1 MTERRPT
8 RRRVLATSG
17 SLLGAIAL
25 AGCEQN
31 DEDGDTTTPPDGET
45 TTTDESPTTEETTTE
60 DSDEETTEEETTET
74 TVQDRPTDV
83 TFDAPHGATLDG
95 TLYGQGDCGIVL
107 VPQINLDRGS
117 WEEEAS
123 KLATEEGFTVL
134 AIDEDPNNRASSVR
148 GAMTYLRDQ
157 HDVSSMVLVG
167 ASSGAEA
174 VVVANANSEADAVD
188 GTIAISPGGG
198 TEFASELQGS
208 TLFVVSEDDDQRF
221 VDTTMEL
228 HEKAPKPSE
237 IITYPGSAHGQRIL
251 DSEHGED
258 LQTRLREFTK
268 SVCSGDGA

>member
-25 AGCEQN
+25 AGCQQD
-31 DEDGDTTTPPDGET
+31 DEGNGET
-45 TTTDESPTTEETTTE
+45 TTTADETTTADDTTTEETTTE
-60 DSDEETTEEETTET
+60 DSDEETTEETTET
-74 TVQDRPTDV
+74 TAEDRPKDV
-83 TFDAPHGATLDG
+83 TFDAPHGATIEG
-95 TLYGQGDCGIVL
+95 TLYGQGDCGLVL

-123 KLATEEGFTVL
+123 TLASQEGFTVL
-134 AIDEDPNNRASSVR
+134 AIDEDPDNRASSVR
-148 GAMTYLRDQ
+148 GAMRYLREK

-174 VVVANANSEADAVD
+174 VVVANANSPEDAVD
-188 GTIAISPGGG
+188 GTVAISPGGG
-198 TEFASELQGS
+198 KEYASELQGS
-208 TLFVVSEDDDQRF
+208 TLFVVSENDEQRF
-221 VDTTMEL
+221 VDTTKEL

-237 IITYPGSAHGQRIL
+237 LITYPGSAHGQRIL

-268 SVCSGDGA
+268 SACSGESP